1 MRIFNWTRASAFD
14 TRSSQSRRML
24 FSATVLAIATV
35 ATAIDAKAQGKTGN
49 PGELDSLVASALVT
63 NPDLAAA
70 RSRVTAAR
78 ARIAPAG
85 SRPDPML
92 MAGLIN
98 VPVNNFSLTDDDM
111 TMKMIGVTQTVP
123 YPGKLRLARRIAE
136 LEANELAVEIDTVRL
151 SVVRDV
157 KVAYYEIAYIDAALQ
172 AAHRIDSLSAN
183 VVKAAELR
191 YAAGRGA
198 QQDVLR
204 ATLDATRLNETANGL
219 IQQRVALAEKIG
231 ALGGGK
237 APSLP
242 SAKIPARVVSA
253 AVDSDPSVIRFSS
266 FSLGAAVAAGPLPPL
281 VELQTLAVIAS
292 PQVRRQV
299 ARNAVVAAQLEL
311 ARRQHLPDFDF
322 SLQYGQR
329 SGTMTDKSGMRVG
342 RPDMVSFV
350 VSIPVPIQRG
360 TRQEALVTAAQA
372 DMTTGD
378 AERRASES
386 LVRSEVGRL
395 YSDATRAR
403 TQLALYVKA
412 LIPQARASLASSVNA
427 YQSGTGDLTAA
438 LEARRTLLDMEVG
451 YHRAMADFA
460 ERIAEL
466 DSMTGQETLR

>member
-1 MRIFNWTRASAFD
+1 
-14 TRSSQSRRML
+14 ML

-35 ATAIDAKAQGKTGN
+35 ATAIDARAQGKTGN

-266 FSLGAAVAAGPLPPL
+266 LSLGAAVAAGP
-281 VELQTLAVIAS
+281 
-292 PQVRRQV
+292 
-299 ARNAVVAAQLEL
+299 
-311 ARRQHLPDFDF
+311 
-322 SLQYGQR
+322 
-329 SGTMTDKSGMRVG
+329 
-342 RPDMVSFV
+342 
-350 VSIPVPIQRG
+350 
-360 TRQEALVTAAQA
+360 
-372 DMTTGD
+372 
-378 AERRASES
+378 
-386 LVRSEVGRL
+386 
-395 YSDATRAR
+395 
-403 TQLALYVKA
+403 
-412 LIPQARASLASSVNA
+412 
-427 YQSGTGDLTAA
+427 
-438 LEARRTLLDMEVG
+438 
-451 YHRAMADFA
+451 
-460 ERIAEL
+460 
-466 DSMTGQETLR
+466 